1 MNNATHEKR
10 IQKIETECVELR
22 KQILQLEFQ
31 QKKDIHEF
39 EKRSKVKAEEDE
51 RRRKESDKEW
61 ERTKK
66 HLRHLSQLAGITFE
80 RLEELDER
88 LESASV
94 SLSRKDKKS
103 I

>member
-1 MNNATHEKR
+1 MDNATHEKR
-10 IQKIETECVELR
+10 IQKIEAECVEIK

-31 QKKDIHEF
+31 HKKDIREF
-39 EKRSKVKAEEDE
+39 EKQSQSQTEKYDR
-51 RRRKESDKEW
+51 EW

-80 RLEELDER
+80 QLEELDER

-94 SLSRKDKKS
+94 SLSRKTRK
-103 I
+103 

>member
-1 MNNATHEKR
+1 MTAHEKR

-31 QKKDIHEF
+31 HKKDIREF
-39 EKRSKVKAEEDE
+39 EKHSQVQTEKYDR
-51 RRRKESDKEW
+51 EW

-66 HLRHLSQLAGITFE
+66 HLRHLSQLAGIAFE

-88 LESASV
+88 LESASI
-94 SLSRKDKKS
+94 SLSHKGKKS